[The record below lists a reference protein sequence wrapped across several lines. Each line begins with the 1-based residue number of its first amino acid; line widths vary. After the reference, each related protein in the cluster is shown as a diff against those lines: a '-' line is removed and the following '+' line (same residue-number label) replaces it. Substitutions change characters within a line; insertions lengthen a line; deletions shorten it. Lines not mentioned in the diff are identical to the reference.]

1 MPSVDPSVQSE
12 SVPAPGFAGADFEG
26 SAFDAP
32 PDAEPPRNEERLQKI
47 LAAAGLGSRRGCE
60 RMIDE
65 GRVTINGKAATL
77 GDKADSVRD
86 AIHVDG
92 SRLITDTR
100 LVYIALNK
108 PRGVVSTMDDDKG
121 RNAISDLVP
130 NINTRVFHVGRL
142 DQDSE
147 GLILLTND
155 GGLAHKL
162 MHPSFEVAKTY
173 QVEIAG
179 PVPRAMGRELKSGI
193 TLEDGPVKVDSFKVV
208 DAYGKV
214 ALVEVVLHE
223 GRNHIV
229 RRIFDA
235 VGFPVQRLIRTQI
248 GPIRLGDLRPART
261 RHLSQAEIGA
271 LFKAVGE

>member
-1 MPSVDPSVQSE
+1 MPS
-12 SVPAPGFAGADFEG
+12 ADAEQFTS

-32 PDAEPPRNEERLQKI
+32 PDAQPPRNPERLQKI
-47 LAAAGLGSRRGCE
+47 LAAAGLGSRRNCE

-65 GRVTINGKAATL
+65 GRVTVNGKEATL
-77 GDKADSVRD
+77 GDKADAVRD

-92 SRLITDTR
+92 QRLVTDTR

-108 PRGVVSTMDDDKG
+108 PPGVVSTMDDERG
-121 RNAISDLVP
+121 RNAIADLVP
-130 NINTRVFHVGRL
+130 NIDARVFHVGRL
-142 DQDSE
+142 DAESE

-162 MHPSFEVAKTY
+162 MHPSYEVAKTY
-173 QVEIAG
+173 QVEIPG
-179 PVPRAMGRELKSGI
+179 PVPRAMGRQLKAGV
-193 TLEDGPVKVDSFKVV
+193 TLEDGPVKVDSFRVV

-229 RRIFDA
+229 RRMFDA

-248 GPIRLGDLRPART
+248 GPIRLGDLRPGRT